1 MSLITLDFETYY
13 DKEFSLRRLTTEEY
27 IRDKR
32 FDTIGVAIKVD
43 DQPAVWKSGTCGELK
58 SYLMQYDWANSMVL
72 CHNMMFDGAILAWKF
87 GIIPCCK
94 A

>member
-32 FDTIGVAIKVD
+32 FETIGVAVKVD
-43 DQPAVWKSGTCGELK
+43 DQEAVTR
-58 SYLMQYDWANSMVL
+58 YR
-72 CHNMMFDGAILAWKF
+72 F
-87 GIIPCCK
+87 
-94 A
+94 